1 MRAVIA
7 ILALVATLPSAAHA
21 RKVLSPTSTLGD
33 VPAGQGTLTPGVTA
47 ATIVKL
53 PAARRCRASRT
64 MRLRVLPSADAKVA
78 AVKWSVGKRSKTTRG
93 AKLNSP
99 IVIRRLPRGAY
110 TLKVVVTLAN
120 RNKLAEHRRY
130 RTCPRTT

>member
-7 ILALVATLPSAAHA
+7 ILALTMA
-21 RKVLSPTSTLGD
+21 
-33 VPAGQGTLTPGVTA
+33 PGVTA

-53 PAARRCRASRT
+53 PGARHCRASRT

-93 AKLNSP
+93 ARLNSP
-99 IVIRRLPRGAY
+99 IVIRHLPRDAY

-120 RNKLAEHRRY
+120 GNKLAEHRRY
-130 RTCPRTT
+130 RTCPKTT